1 MNAARFRRLLAVAW
15 LAMVPAGNSSFALP
29 PAAPVPA
36 PNITLPRLDGSFRF
50 AVIGDTGRGD
60 RPQYETGAR
69 LIAAH
74 GAFPFNL
81 TLMVGDN
88 IYGADEPADMQA
100 KFTTPYKAL
109 LDAGVTFRV
118 ALGNHDNP
126 NQRFFKP
133 FGMDGQRY
141 YSFPGAGTPKTGP
154 GSVHFFAIDSTYLDA
169 AQLQWLERELKGC
182 EAEWRI
188 AFFHHPLYSSG
199 RGHGPSLESRA
210 VLEPLF
216 VQYGVSAAFS
226 GHDHFYERSKPQ
238 KGGIVYWVSG
248 AGGSLR
254 RNDIRATPQ
263 SAKGFD
269 TDYHFMILEIVGD
282 DLHYQAISRTG
293 VTVDKGL
300 LRRPG
305 APAAP

>member
-1 MNAARFRRLLAVAW
+1 MRLRRLLAVAW
-15 LAMVPAGNSSFALP
+15 LASVPAGDTSFALAP
-29 PAAPVPA
+29 PAPVPA

-50 AVIGDTGRGD
+50 AVMGDTGRGD
-60 RPQYETGAR
+60 RSQYEVAAR
-69 LIAAH
+69 MTAAH
-74 GAFPFNL
+74 GAFPFEL
-81 TLMVGDN
+81 TIMVGDN
-88 IYGADEPADMQA
+88 IYGSDEPADMED
-100 KFTTPYKAL
+100 KFSTPYKAL
-109 LDAGVTFRV
+109 LDAGVTFR
-118 ALGNHDNP
+118 ATLGNHDNP
-126 NQRFFKP
+126 RQRFFKP
-133 FGMDGQRY
+133 FGMGGQRY
-141 YSFPGAGTPKTGP
+141 YTFPGPGTPKTGT

-169 AQLQWLERELKGC
+169 AQLQWLERELAAC

-188 AFFHHPLYSSG
+188 VFFHHPLYSSG
-199 RGHGPSLESRA
+199 RAHGASLESRA

-216 VQYGVSAAFS
+216 VKYNVSAAFS

-254 RNDIRATPQ
+254 KRDIRATPQ

-269 TDYHFMILEIVGD
+269 ADYHFMILEIAGD